1 MSVTAYVHWDDPNG
15 SNAQAAEA
23 INNDPECQLEIIP
36 VDSAFGL
43 KCGEVL
49 YQGTD
54 SRMFVY
60 EHREEEPQMLNRAWE
75 FRAFAVW
82 KGNPEVQAW
91 LASQGVTVNT
101 TYL

>member
-15 SNAQAAEA
+15 SRAQAAEA
-23 INNDPECQLEIIP
+23 INSDSECQLEVIP
-36 VDSAFGL
+36 VDSSFGL
-43 KCGEVL
+43 NDGEIL
-49 YQGTD
+49 YQGSD

-60 EHREEEPQMLNRAWE
+60 EHHGDEKQMLSRAWE

-91 LASQGVTVNT
+91 LEAEGVTVNT
-101 TYL
+101 NYL